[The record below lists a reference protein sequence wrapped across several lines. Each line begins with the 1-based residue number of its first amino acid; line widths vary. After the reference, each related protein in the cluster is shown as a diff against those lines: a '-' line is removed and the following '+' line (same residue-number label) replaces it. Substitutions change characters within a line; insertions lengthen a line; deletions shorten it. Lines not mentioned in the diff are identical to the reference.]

1 VNGSKRVVTVMG
13 ALHVPGVIAA
23 IEKDN
28 GGDTLNFSNVARLPS
43 IGGGEGGREGG
54 VVLTKAYRKVLGQL
68 VWAWG
73 KEKGPGLVRDLMMG
87 VVVGEAIS
95 VGWREWGDEVGAAV
109 LAALEGAAGGM
120 AAGGVQPFL

>member
-1 VNGSKRVVTVMG
+1 MG

-43 IGGGEGGREGG
+43 VGGEEGGRERG

-73 KEKGPGLVRDLMMG
+73 KE
-87 VVVGEAIS
+87 
-95 VGWREWGDEVGAAV
+95 
-109 LAALEGAAGGM
+109 
-120 AAGGVQPFL
+120 